1 MLSAKEDH
9 TQTLISRDLMGVIE
23 SVRAIVGAQ
32 VAGVALYDA
41 GRGELETCTMFAEG
55 DPIISRMRLADDKAP
70 VRFFSTADGLWVSN
84 NPLEDP
90 RLDHHYVQ
98 KYAVKNAVIV
108 PLEYRQE
115 RIGNLHLANK
125 IAGDFTTH
133 DCEIIRLLA
142 FVVATLVENHY
153 LSAGIQHLLSET
165 KILYEHEKK
174 AAAQLKEANR
184 RLENQTRRLSRM
196 MKVQERLLS
205 LIFHEADLQTTADTL
220 EDLIGNPVGLFDA
233 SHRLLACSKTF
244 SQGDIYLSEAARTG
258 TLPGSFR
265 EHRVVRDHMKWGL
278 ANKSVV
284 RIPPVSANGEDLTK
298 FFVPVFCRD
307 RIAGYICAS
316 ERNAKIN
323 EDELLAIQQA
333 ATVYGLYLLR
343 EKAVHETEAK
353 LKGGLVNELIA
364 ASYPDEEAITKQAQ
378 FLGHNLNAPHFLVLI
393 EPDTVAVRGKNRDTA
408 VEVSSRLAA
417 MASEVFP
424 RGEGIS
430 VSLKGAGLVALV
442 AEELIPLRWPG
453 ATIVQ
458 EVCRH
463 VKKGIEKRLHGY
475 TVTIG
480 ISDRCTCPGDYTNA
494 YRQARQTVDVARCRG
509 ENGAIVA
516 WNSLGIV
523 GMLTQAE
530 DPEALLKFAKQQLG
544 PLLEYDRTKGT
555 KLVETLKAFLDH
567 NGHLA
572 ATAAALYIHTGTLR
586 YRLEKIKHLLGYELD
601 GPRNLDLHFAV
612 RILEVVGMKTTKGP
626 FAVE

>member
-1 MLSAKEDH
+1 MQAAKEDH
-9 TQTLISRDLMGVIE
+9 AETLISRDLIDVME
-23 SVRAIVGAQ
+23 RVRAIVGAE

-41 GRGELETCTMFAEG
+41 GQGELETCTIFAEG
-55 DPIISRMRLADDKAP
+55 DPVISRIRLADDKAP

-125 IAGDFTTH
+125 ITGDFTTH

-142 FVVATLVENHY
+142 FVVATLVENYY
-153 LSAGIQHLLSET
+153 LSIGIQHLLSET
-165 KILYEHEKK
+165 KMLYEHEKK

-196 MKVQERLLS
+196 MEVQERLLA
-205 LIFHEADLQTTADTL
+205 LIFREANLQTMADTI
-220 EDLIGNPVGLFDA
+220 EDIMGTPAGLFDA
-233 SHRLLACSKTF
+233 SHQLLAYSKTF
-244 SQGDIYLSEAARTG
+244 PQSDCYLREACESG
-258 TLPGSFR
+258 TLPVSFL
-265 EHRVVRDHMKWGL
+265 EHRIVQDHIKFCQ
-278 ANKSVV
+278 ANKTFV
-284 RIPPVSANGEDLTK
+284 RIPPVSPDGGDLPK
-298 FFVPVFCRD
+298 FFVPVLCHG
-307 RIAGYICAS
+307 RIAGYICVPEHGTRLGDD
-316 ERNAKIN
+316 ER
-323 EDELLAIQQA
+323 LALQQA
-333 ATVYGLYLLR
+333 ATAYGLYLLR

-364 ASYPDEEAITKQAQ
+364 GSYPDEGAITKQAQ
-378 FLGHNLNAPHFLVLI
+378 FLGHNLKAPHFLVLI
-393 EPDTVAVRGKNRDTA
+393 EPDPVVVKGNDRDTA

-430 VSLKGAGLVALV
+430 VSPKGAGLVALI
-442 AEELIPLRWPG
+442 AEELIPARWPG
-453 ATIVQ
+453 ATTVQ
-458 EVCRH
+458 EACRH
-463 VKKGIEKRLHGY
+463 IKRSVEKRLQGY

-480 ISDRCTCPGDYTNA
+480 ISDRCTCPRDYANA
-494 YRQARQTVDVARCRG
+494 YRQARQAIDVARCRG
-509 ENGAIVA
+509 EDGAIVA

-523 GMLTQAE
+523 GMLAQAE
-530 DPEALLKFAKQQLG
+530 EPEALLKFAKQQLG
-544 PLLEYDRTKGT
+544 PLLDYDRTKGT

-601 GPRNLDLHFAV
+601 GPKCFDLYFAIRV
-612 RILEVVGMKTTKGP
+612 LEIIGRK
-626 FAVE
+626 